1 MWLLV
6 LGLFAL
12 GCAAA
17 AEPRR
22 GPWIFQLDADSPMW
36 GAAVQAAADWAKA
49 TGLDVR
55 VAPDGNIPIL
65 QVEHLS
71 YVRPGVCDESTG
83 SNGCSFKGDQA
94 RIEILSSVPAK
105 GWRALI
111 AHEMGHELR
120 GDGVHL
126 EQFGNLMAA
135 SQDWRQGLTPEDIAF
150 ICQVT
155 ECTAPTA

>member
-17 AEPRR
+17 NEPRR
-22 GPWIFQLDADSPMW
+22 GPWVFQVDADSPLW
-36 GAAVQAAADWAKA
+36 GAATQAAAAWAEA

-55 VAPDGNIPIL
+55 VSPEGDIPIIF
-65 QVEHLS
+65 VEQLS
-71 YVRPGVCDESTG
+71 GCHENAG
-83 SNGCSFKGDQA
+83 SNGCSFKGAQA

-111 AHEMGHELR
+111 EHEMGHELR

-126 EQFGNLMAA
+126 ETPGTLMYP
-135 SQDWRQGLTPEDIAF
+135 SQQWTQQLTADDVAF
-150 ICQVT
+150 ICQACD
-155 ECTAPTA
+155 CTKAAA